1 MSARCPV
8 LHAGGVEHG
17 EAQVF
22 ADVHCPAN
30 QRVMVEARWPDGR
43 AATALTICREDTR
56 VNLSLRRR

>member
-1 MSARCPV
+1 M

-56 VNLSLRRR
+56 VNLTLRRR